1 MLETVIPSSPVD
13 ERSMTI
19 SLRGKIRL
27 CLLLLFVLLLGCYAL
42 IAHWGQ
48 PPARL
53 GADILQPLLRD
64 YQQQSQQRLMTA
76 IANTQANQQLPEEFS
91 AYWQQDG
98 QSWQGSR
105 RLPNLGDTNCQP
117 APSNF
122 ITQLSAHRL
131 QLYLCIQ
138 DGTQKRLFLLN
149 LARLLIPPQHPEDL
163 RIGLLV
169 PEHKVL
175 LLRSPE
181 QLEPQRMSVA
191 SDSAFG
197 PVLAKPS
204 GFLRHDDQE
213 MAWLTT
219 DYGWRLLL
227 IQGAPSAATS
237 WLVPAFTLLLCLLL
251 SWFLPLWGER
261 VIYRRFAYLTKAAAQ
276 IALGDFSG
284 RLPVE
289 GHHELQLIHQVFNR
303 MLDEIQDQ
311 KQRLREQNQELQT
324 SNETLKETLNT
335 VQSMQSERFV
345 SASNRLQNAEL
356 QILRQALKLPLHQ
369 LADHHRQLREYVTQ
383 LNGLSHQT
391 ALDRNQLKEVS
402 QGCSAELTEIGT
414 QLPQIEQLLQA
425 NGADKNELGEKQPFL
440 LQPLLQQSVR
450 HLLPQGSDTEHQ
462 IYLRCPPG
470 IELNSYPHALSQ
482 VIQNLV
488 SNSLHHGFA
497 AGMNGEIIISV
508 KQEAGQL
515 ILTYRDNGVGI
526 SEPMQAKLF
535 QPFLAAES
543 HNSGNSLGLYLT
555 KQLVQQLLGGSI
567 RYQATATPG
576 ACFVITLPIDTRG
589 QRGLDEGLS
598 D

>member
-1 MLETVIPSSPVD
+1 MLETVIPSSLVD

-27 CLLLLFVLLLGCYAL
+27 GLLLLFVLLLGCYTL

-64 YQQQSQQRLMTA
+64 YQQQSQQRLQTA
-76 IANTQANQQLPEEFS
+76 VANTRANQRLPDEFS

-98 QSWQGSR
+98 QTWQGSR
-105 RLPNLGDTNCQP
+105 RLPNLGETNCQS
-117 APSNF
+117 APGNF
-122 ITQLSAHRL
+122 ITQVSTHRL

-138 DGTQKRLFLLN
+138 DGTQKRLFLLQ
-149 LARLLIPPQHPEDL
+149 LAQLLLPPQHPAGL
-163 RIGLLV
+163 RIGLLA
-169 PEHKVL
+169 PAPKVL
-175 LLRSPE
+175 LLRSSE
-181 QLEPQRMSVA
+181 QIEPQRVSIA
-191 SDSAFG
+191 SDSAFE

-204 GFLRHDDQE
+204 GFVRAGHQD

-227 IQGAPSAATS
+227 IQPAPPTAMS
-237 WLVPAFTLLLCLLL
+237 WQVPALTLLLCLLL

-261 VIYRRFAYLTKAAAQ
+261 FIYRRFAYLTKAAAQ

-284 RLPVE
+284 RLPIE

-303 MLDEIQDQ
+303 MLDEIQAQ
-311 KQRLREQNQELQT
+311 KQQLREQNQELQT
-324 SNETLKETLNT
+324 NNETLKETLNA

-345 SASNRLQNAEL
+345 SATNQMQNAEL

-369 LADHHRQLREYVTQ
+369 LADHHRQLLEYVTQ
-383 LNGLSHQT
+383 LDELSHQT
-391 ALDRNQLKEVS
+391 ALDRNQLKAIS
-402 QGCSAELTEIGT
+402 QGCNARLAEIEIL
-414 QLPQIEQLLQA
+414 LPQIEQLLQA

-450 HLLPQGSDTEHQ
+450 QLLPQNADAEHQ

-470 IELNSYPHALSQ
+470 IQLNSYPHALSQ

-515 ILTYRDNGVGI
+515 ILTYRDNGIGI

-535 QPFLAAES
+535 QPFLTADS

-567 RYQATATPG
+567 RYQASTTPG
-576 ACFVITLPIDTRG
+576 ACFIITLPIDTSG
-589 QRGLDEGLS
+589 QRGPDEGLA

>member
-1 MLETVIPSSPVD
+1 
-13 ERSMTI
+13 MTI

-27 CLLLLFVLLLGCYAL
+27 GLLLLFVLLLGCYTL

-64 YQQQSQQRLMTA
+64 YQQQSQQRLQTA
-76 IANTQANQQLPEEFS
+76 VANTRANQRLPDEFS

-98 QSWQGSR
+98 QTWQGSR
-105 RLPNLGDTNCQP
+105 RLPNLGETNCQS
-117 APSNF
+117 APGNF
-122 ITQLSAHRL
+122 ITQVSTHRL

-138 DGTQKRLFLLN
+138 DGAQKRLFLLQ
-149 LARLLIPPQHPEDL
+149 LAQLLLPPQHPAGL
-163 RIGLLV
+163 RIGLLA
-169 PEHKVL
+169 PAPKVL
-175 LLRSPE
+175 LLRSAE
-181 QLEPQRMSVA
+181 QIEPQRVSIA
-191 SDSAFG
+191 SDSAFE
-197 PVLAKPS
+197 PVLTKPS
-204 GFLRHDDQE
+204 GFVRAGHQD

-227 IQGAPSAATS
+227 IQSAPSGAMS
-237 WLVPAFTLLLCLLL
+237 WQVPTLTLLLCLLL
-251 SWFLPLWGER
+251 SWYLPLWGER
-261 VIYRRFAYLTKAAAQ
+261 FIYRRFAYLTKAAAQ

-284 RLPVE
+284 RLPME

-303 MLDEIQDQ
+303 MLDEIQAQ
-311 KQRLREQNQELQT
+311 KQQLREQNQELQT
-324 SNETLKETLNT
+324 NNETLKETLNA

-345 SASNRLQNAEL
+345 SATNQLQNAEL

-369 LADHHRQLREYVTQ
+369 LADHHRQLQQYATQ
-383 LNGLSHQT
+383 LDELSHQT
-391 ALDRNQLKEVS
+391 ALDRNQLKAIS
-402 QGCSAELTEIGT
+402 QGCNARLAEIGT
-414 QLPQIEQLLQA
+414 QLPQLERLLQA

-450 HLLPQGSDTEHQ
+450 QLLPQKADAEHQ

-470 IELNSYPHALSQ
+470 IQLNSYPHALSQ

-515 ILTYRDNGVGI
+515 ILTYRDNGIGI

-535 QPFLAAES
+535 QPFLTADS

-567 RYQATATPG
+567 RYQASTTPG
-576 ACFVITLPIDTRG
+576 ACFIITLPIDTSG
-589 QRGLDEGLS
+589 QRGPDEGLA

>member
-1 MLETVIPSSPVD
+1 MLETVILSSLVD

-19 SLRGKIRL
+19 SLRDKIRL
-27 CLLLLFVLLLGCYAL
+27 GLLLLFVLLLGCYAL
-42 IAHWGQ
+42 IAHWGE

-64 YQQQSQQRLMTA
+64 YQQQSQQRLQTA
-76 IANTQANQQLPEEFS
+76 VANTQANQRLPDEFS

-98 QSWQGSR
+98 QTWQGSR
-105 RLPNLGDTNCQP
+105 RLPNLGKTDCQSVP
-117 APSNF
+117 GNF
-122 ITQLSAHRL
+122 ITQVSTHRV

-138 DGTQKRLFLLN
+138 EGAQKRLFLLQ
-149 LARLLIPPQHPEDL
+149 LAQLLIPPPHQEGL
-163 RIGLLV
+163 RVGLLA
-169 PEHKVL
+169 PTPKVL
-175 LLRSPE
+175 LLKSPE
-181 QLEPQRMSVA
+181 QLKPQRVNIA
-191 SDSAFG
+191 SDPAFA

-204 GFLRHDDQE
+204 GFVRANHQD

-227 IQGAPSAATS
+227 IQAAPPAATR
-237 WLVPAFTLLLCLLL
+237 WLVPTVTLLLCLLL

-261 VIYRRFAYLTKAAAQ
+261 FIYRRFAYLTKAAAQ

-284 RLPVE
+284 RLPME
-289 GHHELQLIHQVFNR
+289 GRHELQLIHQVFNR
-303 MLDEIQDQ
+303 MLDEIQAQ
-311 KQRLREQNQELQT
+311 KQQLREQNQELQT
-324 SNETLKETLNT
+324 NNETLKETLNA

-345 SASNRLQNAEL
+345 SATNRLQNAEL

-369 LADHHRQLREYVTQ
+369 LADHHRQLQEYVTQ
-383 LNGLSHQT
+383 LEELSHQT
-391 ALDRNQLKEVS
+391 ALDRNQLKAVS
-402 QGCSAELTEIGT
+402 QGCSAQLAAVAT

-450 HLLPQGSDTEHQ
+450 HLLPQNADTEHQ

-470 IELNSYPHALSQ
+470 IQLNSYPHALSQ

-488 SNSLHHGFA
+488 SNSLHHGFV

-515 ILTYRDNGVGI
+515 TLTYRDNGVGI

-535 QPFLAAES
+535 QPFLTADS

-567 RYQATATPG
+567 RYQASATPG
-576 ACFVITLPIDTRG
+576 ACFVITLPIDTNG
-589 QRGLDEGLS
+589 QQDPDQGPTD
-598 D
+598 

>member
-1 MLETVIPSSPVD
+1 
-13 ERSMTI
+13 MTI

-27 CLLLLFVLLLGCYAL
+27 GLLLLFVLLLGCYTL

-64 YQQQSQQRLMTA
+64 YQQQSQQRLQTA
-76 IANTQANQQLPEEFS
+76 VANTRANQRLPDEFS

-98 QSWQGSR
+98 QTWQGSR
-105 RLPNLGDTNCQP
+105 RLPNLGETNCQS
-117 APSNF
+117 APGNF
-122 ITQLSAHRL
+122 ITQVSTHRL

-138 DGTQKRLFLLN
+138 DGAQKRLFLLQ
-149 LARLLIPPQHPEDL
+149 LAQLLLPPQHPAGL
-163 RIGLLV
+163 RIGLLA
-169 PEHKVL
+169 PAPKVL
-175 LLRSPE
+175 LLRSAE
-181 QLEPQRMSVA
+181 QIEPQRVSIA
-191 SDSAFG
+191 SDSAFE
-197 PVLAKPS
+197 PVLTKPS
-204 GFLRHDDQE
+204 GFVRAGHQD

-227 IQGAPSAATS
+227 TQSAPSSAMS
-237 WLVPAFTLLLCLLL
+237 WQVPTLTLLLCLLL
-251 SWFLPLWGER
+251 SWYLPLWGER
-261 VIYRRFAYLTKAAAQ
+261 FIYRRFAYLTKAAAQ

-284 RLPVE
+284 RLPME

-303 MLDEIQDQ
+303 MLDEIQAQ
-311 KQRLREQNQELQT
+311 KQQLREQNQELQT
-324 SNETLKETLNT
+324 NNETLKETLNA

-345 SASNRLQNAEL
+345 SATNQMQNAEL

-369 LADHHRQLREYVTQ
+369 LADHHRQLLEYVTQ
-383 LNGLSHQT
+383 LDELSHQT
-391 ALDRNQLKEVS
+391 ALDRNQLKAIS
-402 QGCSAELTEIGT
+402 QGCNARLAEIGT
-414 QLPQIEQLLQA
+414 RLPQLKQLLQA

-450 HLLPQGSDTEHQ
+450 QLLPQNADAEHQ

-470 IELNSYPHALSQ
+470 IQLNSYPHALSQ

-515 ILTYRDNGVGI
+515 ILTYRDNGIGI

-535 QPFLAAES
+535 QPFLTADS

-567 RYQATATPG
+567 RYQASTTPG
-576 ACFVITLPIDTRG
+576 ACFIITLPIDTSG
-589 QRGLDEGLS
+589 QRGPDEGLA

>member
-1 MLETVIPSSPVD
+1 MLETVIPSSLVD

-27 CLLLLFVLLLGCYAL
+27 GLLLLFVLLLGCYTL

-64 YQQQSQQRLMTA
+64 YQQQSQQRLQTA
-76 IANTQANQQLPEEFS
+76 VANTRANQRLPDEFS

-98 QSWQGSR
+98 QTWQGSR
-105 RLPNLGDTNCQP
+105 RLPNLGETNCQS
-117 APSNF
+117 APGNF
-122 ITQLSAHRL
+122 ITQVSTHRL

-138 DGTQKRLFLLN
+138 DGAQKRLFLLQ
-149 LARLLIPPQHPEDL
+149 LAQLLLPPQHPAGL
-163 RIGLLV
+163 RIGLLA
-169 PEHKVL
+169 PAPKVL
-175 LLRSPE
+175 LLRSAE
-181 QLEPQRMSVA
+181 QIEPQRVSIA
-191 SDSAFG
+191 SDSAFE
-197 PVLAKPS
+197 PVLTKPS
-204 GFLRHDDQE
+204 GFVRAGHQD

-227 IQGAPSAATS
+227 TQSAPSSAMS
-237 WLVPAFTLLLCLLL
+237 WQVPTLTLLLCLLL
-251 SWFLPLWGER
+251 SWYLPLWGER
-261 VIYRRFAYLTKAAAQ
+261 FIYRRFAYLTKAAAQ

-284 RLPVE
+284 RLPME

-303 MLDEIQDQ
+303 MLDEIQAQ
-311 KQRLREQNQELQT
+311 KQQLREQNQELQT
-324 SNETLKETLNT
+324 NNETLKETLNA

-345 SASNRLQNAEL
+345 SATNQMQNAEL

-369 LADHHRQLREYVTQ
+369 LADHHRQLLEYVTQ
-383 LNGLSHQT
+383 LDELSHQT
-391 ALDRNQLKEVS
+391 ALDRNQLKAIS
-402 QGCSAELTEIGT
+402 QGCNARLAEIGT
-414 QLPQIEQLLQA
+414 QLPQLERLLQA

-450 HLLPQGSDTEHQ
+450 QLLPQNADAVHQ

-470 IELNSYPHALSQ
+470 IQLNSYPHALSQ

-515 ILTYRDNGVGI
+515 ILTYRDNGIGI

-535 QPFLAAES
+535 QPFLTADS

-567 RYQATATPG
+567 RYQASTTPG
-576 ACFVITLPIDTRG
+576 ACFIITLPIDTSG
-589 QRGLDEGLS
+589 QRGPDEGLA

>member
-1 MLETVIPSSPVD
+1 MLETVIPSSLVD

-27 CLLLLFVLLLGCYAL
+27 GLLLLFVLLLGCYTL

-64 YQQQSQQRLMTA
+64 YQQQSQQRLQTA
-76 IANTQANQQLPEEFS
+76 VANTRANQRLPDEFS

-98 QSWQGSR
+98 QTWQGSR
-105 RLPNLGDTNCQP
+105 RLPNLGETNCQS
-117 APSNF
+117 APGNF
-122 ITQLSAHRL
+122 ITQVSTHRL

-138 DGTQKRLFLLN
+138 DGAQKRLFLLQ
-149 LARLLIPPQHPEDL
+149 LAQLLLPPQHPAGL
-163 RIGLLV
+163 RIGLLA
-169 PEHKVL
+169 PAPKVL
-175 LLRSPE
+175 LLRSAE
-181 QLEPQRMSVA
+181 QIEPQRVSIA
-191 SDSAFG
+191 SDSAFE
-197 PVLAKPS
+197 PVLTKPS
-204 GFLRHDDQE
+204 GFVRAGHQD

-227 IQGAPSAATS
+227 TQSAPSSAMS
-237 WLVPAFTLLLCLLL
+237 WQVPTLTLLLCLLL
-251 SWFLPLWGER
+251 SWYLPLWGER
-261 VIYRRFAYLTKAAAQ
+261 FIYRRFAYLTKAAAQ

-284 RLPVE
+284 RLPME

-303 MLDEIQDQ
+303 MLDEIQAQ
-311 KQRLREQNQELQT
+311 KQQLREQNQELQT
-324 SNETLKETLNT
+324 NNETLKETLNA

-345 SASNRLQNAEL
+345 SATNQLQNAEL

-369 LADHHRQLREYVTQ
+369 LADHHRQLQQYATKLDE
-383 LNGLSHQT
+383 LSHQT
-391 ALDRNQLKEVS
+391 ALDRNQLKAIS
-402 QGCSAELTEIGT
+402 QGCNARLAEIGT
-414 QLPQIEQLLQA
+414 QLPQLERLLQA

-450 HLLPQGSDTEHQ
+450 QLLPQNADAVHQ

-470 IELNSYPHALSQ
+470 IQLNSYPHALSQ

-515 ILTYRDNGVGI
+515 ILTYRDNGIGI

-535 QPFLAAES
+535 QPFLTADS

-567 RYQATATPG
+567 RYQASTTPG
-576 ACFVITLPIDTRG
+576 ACFIITLPIDTSG
-589 QRGLDEGLS
+589 QRGPDEGLA

>member
-1 MLETVIPSSPVD
+1 MLETVIPSSLVD

-27 CLLLLFVLLLGCYAL
+27 GLLLLFVLLLGCYTL

-64 YQQQSQQRLMTA
+64 YQQQSQQRLQTA
-76 IANTQANQQLPEEFS
+76 VANTRANQRLPDEFS

-98 QSWQGSR
+98 QTWQGSR
-105 RLPNLGDTNCQP
+105 RLPNLGETNCQS
-117 APSNF
+117 APGNF
-122 ITQLSAHRL
+122 ITQVSTHRL

-138 DGTQKRLFLLN
+138 DGAQKRLFLLQ
-149 LARLLIPPQHPEDL
+149 LAQLLLPPQHPAGL
-163 RIGLLV
+163 RIGLLA
-169 PEHKVL
+169 PAPKVL
-175 LLRSPE
+175 LLRSAE
-181 QLEPQRMSVA
+181 QIEPQRVSIA
-191 SDSAFG
+191 SDSAFE
-197 PVLAKPS
+197 PVLTKPS
-204 GFLRHDDQE
+204 GFVRAGHQD

-227 IQGAPSAATS
+227 TQSAPSSAMS
-237 WLVPAFTLLLCLLL
+237 WQVPTLTLLLCLLL
-251 SWFLPLWGER
+251 SWYLPLWGER
-261 VIYRRFAYLTKAAAQ
+261 FIYRRFAYLTKAAAQ

-284 RLPVE
+284 RLPME

-303 MLDEIQDQ
+303 MLDEIQAQ
-311 KQRLREQNQELQT
+311 KQQLREQNQELQT
-324 SNETLKETLNT
+324 NNETLKETLNA

-345 SASNRLQNAEL
+345 SATNQMQNAEL

-369 LADHHRQLREYVTQ
+369 LADHHRQLLEYVTQ
-383 LNGLSHQT
+383 LDELSHQT
-391 ALDRNQLKEVS
+391 ALDRNQLKAIS
-402 QGCSAELTEIGT
+402 QGCNARLAEIGT
-414 QLPQIEQLLQA
+414 QLPQLERLLQA

-450 HLLPQGSDTEHQ
+450 QLLPQNADAVHQ

-470 IELNSYPHALSQ
+470 IQLNSYPHALSQ

-497 AGMNGEIIISV
+497 AGMNGEIIISI

-515 ILTYRDNGVGI
+515 ILTYRDNGIGI

-535 QPFLAAES
+535 QPFLTADS

-567 RYQATATPG
+567 RYQASTTPG
-576 ACFVITLPIDTRG
+576 ACFIITLPIDTSG
-589 QRGLDEGLS
+589 QRGPDEGLA

>member
-1 MLETVIPSSPVD
+1 MLETVIPSSLVD

-27 CLLLLFVLLLGCYAL
+27 GLLLLFVLLLGCYTL

-64 YQQQSQQRLMTA
+64 YQQQSQQRLQTA
-76 IANTQANQQLPEEFS
+76 VANTRANQRLPDEFS

-98 QSWQGSR
+98 QTWQGSR
-105 RLPNLGDTNCQP
+105 RLPNLGETNCQSP
-117 APSNF
+117 PGNV
-122 ITQLSAHRL
+122 ITQVSTHRL

-138 DGTQKRLFLLN
+138 DGAQKRLFLLQ
-149 LARLLIPPQHPEDL
+149 LAQLLLPPQHPAGL
-163 RIGLLV
+163 RIGLLA
-169 PEHKVL
+169 PAPKVL
-175 LLRSPE
+175 LLRSAE
-181 QLEPQRMSVA
+181 QIEPQRVSIA
-191 SDSAFG
+191 SDSAFE
-197 PVLAKPS
+197 PVLAKPN
-204 GFLRHDDQE
+204 GFVRADHQD

-227 IQGAPSAATS
+227 IQPAPSSAMS
-237 WLVPAFTLLLCLLL
+237 WQVPTLTLLLCLLL
-251 SWFLPLWGER
+251 SWYLPLWGER
-261 VIYRRFAYLTKAAAQ
+261 FIYRRFAYLTKAAAQ

-284 RLPVE
+284 RLPME

-303 MLDEIQDQ
+303 MLDEIQAQ
-311 KQRLREQNQELQT
+311 KQQLREQNQELQT
-324 SNETLKETLNT
+324 NNETLKETLNA

-345 SASNRLQNAEL
+345 SATNQLQNAEL

-369 LADHHRQLREYVTQ
+369 LADHHRQLLEYVTQ
-383 LNGLSHQT
+383 LDELSHQT
-391 ALDRNQLKEVS
+391 ALDRNQLKAIS
-402 QGCSAELTEIGT
+402 QGCNARLAEIGT
-414 QLPQIEQLLQA
+414 QLPQLERLLQA

-450 HLLPQGSDTEHQ
+450 QLLPQKADAEHQ

-470 IELNSYPHALSQ
+470 IQLNSYPHALSQ

-515 ILTYRDNGVGI
+515 ILTYRDNGIGI

-535 QPFLAAES
+535 QPFLTADS

-567 RYQATATPG
+567 RYQASTTPG
-576 ACFVITLPIDTRG
+576 ACFIITLPIDTSG
-589 QRGLDEGLS
+589 QRGPDEGLA